1 MDRRQYLRVTA
12 GAATAGLAGCLGF
25 FGGDQS
31 PPPRRAQV
39 FADVRVQDAAV
50 VVEFADRIEVE
61 SRQEVNANL
70 KGVADS
76 DGIADPDG
84 VADLAPVG
92 VADAQKGRGGRSG
105 RGATGRGTGGY
116 RSAPKGRHGWAV
128 WHSHDDDD
136 EWREDHDDEIRMYP
150 ARVDRLGLTFL
161 GPTAKYE
168 DDPPGPEPVPWERT
182 RDDPEPGETVRAPLS
197 ALTATDTP
205 REGWYRLGVHLVH
218 ANGGA
223 DFGWQAAD
231 AKVDRE
237 GNWEMEK
244 AWHVR
249 PQV

>member
-1 MDRRQYLRVTA
+1 MDRRQYLRVAA

-25 FGGDQS
+25 LGGDLS

-61 SRQEVNANL
+61 SRQSVNASL
-70 KGVADS
+70 
-76 DGIADPDG
+76 DG
-84 VADLAPVG
+84 VYDLAPVG
-92 VADAQKGRGGRSG
+92 VASAQKGRGGRGG

-116 RSAPKGRHGWAV
+116 GSAPKGRHGWAV
-128 WHSHDDDD
+128 WHGYGGANR
-136 EWREDHDDEIRMYP
+136 WRDNHDDELRMYP
-150 ARVDRLGLTFL
+150 ARVDRLGFAYL
-161 GPTAKYE
+161 GPTAEYE
-168 DDPPGPEPVPWERT
+168 DDPPGPEPVPWDST
-182 RDDPEPGETVRAPLS
+182 RDDPEPGGTVRAPLS
-197 ALTATDTP
+197 KLTDADTP

-237 GNWEMEK
+237 GNWTMEK